1 MTDIISPTKA
11 QRQRESR
18 SSSSSSS
25 FATIFLWIIF
35 FSMGA
40 TFVVSSYYTRQSSQR
55 WLAIN
60 SHAQEDTERC
70 QPHAHAKGSILL
82 LTLQQCLILFCCC
95 CCCCQETYDHFWWEL
110 LVTQDVTSHS
120 TLVVKGH
127 SVWRHCW
134 RGMRWRKSIVLYIV
148 LRMEDDLFLH
158 PLFLSGDSEIVHSF
172 HRHFYLAFFKTHAIG
187 RAICAVTRTTIVRLF
202 EWIWL

>member
-25 FATIFLWIIF
+25 FATSFLWIIF

-95 CCCCQETYDHFWWEL
+95 CCCCCQETYDHFWWEL

-148 LRMEDDLFLH
+148 YVWKMT
-158 PLFLSGDSEIVHSF
+158 
-172 HRHFYLAFFKTHAIG
+172 FFCIH
-187 RAICAVTRTTIVRLF
+187 CFCLVTRKLSIHFIAIFIWRFLKRTQSVGRYVR
-202 EWIWL
+202 